1 MHKLKGH
8 KHKLPCVPGLFS
20 CSLSPHHELHISSR
34 REDLRADSVVVIQQ
48 GVDLSRWN
56 GSLTSDGSSE
66 RPEVWLCLSSSPG
79 HVEQL
84 CGARQHSCCSCSSHV
99 RLHPQGGSQQELNTG
114 STHLSP
120 EEEEEEEGAAAPGAC
135 TALRRGRVCC
145 QTQGSQKLLLDT
157 EYTHISKKKKKK
169 NEITEKNASINYLE
183 KKILTSFYL

>member
-1 MHKLKGH
+1 MHQLKSH
-8 KHKLPCVPGLFS
+8 KPKLPCVPGLFP
-20 CSLSPHHELHISSR
+20 CSLSPHHELHISSW

-48 GVDLSRWN
+48 GVDVSWWD
-56 GSLTSDGSSE
+56 GSLTSDSSSE

-120 EEEEEEEGAAAPGAC
+120 EEEEEAAAAPPAC
-135 TALRRGRVCC
+135 TALRRGRSAVRHEYL
-145 QTQGSQKLLLDT
+145 KLLLDT
-157 EYTHISKKKKKK
+157 EHT
-169 NEITEKNASINYLE
+169 N
-183 KKILTSFYL
+183 ILGK